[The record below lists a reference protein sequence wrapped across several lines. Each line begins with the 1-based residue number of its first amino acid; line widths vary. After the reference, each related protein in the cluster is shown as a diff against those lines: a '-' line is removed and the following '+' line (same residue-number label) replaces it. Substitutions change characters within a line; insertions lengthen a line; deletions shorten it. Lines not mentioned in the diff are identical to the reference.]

1 MKSYILKNKKP
12 TEKGGRVLLALKINN
27 SAHVFTNNSIADTI
41 SAMFLSILFWTKMK
55 SLFLYDML
63 IHVFL

>member
-41 SAMFLSILFWTKMK
+41 SAMFLSILFWRK
-55 SLFLYDML
+55 
-63 IHVFL
+63 